1 MSVLKQVAF
10 YSLLPCTVNLLSYT
24 ILTYRPKQAA
34 LFDIHFITLH
44 EEMEPMKITKDDV
57 LYVADLARLELD
69 EASIDKF
76 AGQIGT
82 ILDYV
87 AKLNAVDTEGIRPTS
102 HAISLTNAFRKD
114 EQKEHLEREKAL
126 ANAPEKEEGSFI
138 VPKIIE

>member
-1 MSVLKQVAF
+1 
-10 YSLLPCTVNLLSYT
+10 
-24 ILTYRPKQAA
+24 
-34 LFDIHFITLH
+34 
-44 EEMEPMKITKDDV
+44 MKITKDDV

-87 AKLNAVDTEGIRPTS
+87 AKLNAVDTEGIQPTS

-114 EQKEHLEREKAL
+114 EQIEHLEREKAL

-138 VPKIIE
+138 VPKVVG